1 MATHKIYFEPVG
13 IEIEADEDE
22 HVLEESFRQGVM
34 LMHGCKEGQCS
45 ACKAFVLEGDVEMD
59 KYSTFALPEYE
70 SEEGYVLLCRAHAY
84 SDLVIELTNWD
95 EHMLESGVPIQTVQ
109 AEVMEIALLTHD
121 IRRLVLKLVDPPEM
135 NWITGQYVEITIP
148 GTEETRSYSLSNMG
162 TAVPAARDDVLEFM
176 IKLYSGGKM
185 STLLLEDELKVGD
198 RLQVTGPYGTFTL
211 REDSDRDMIFIGGGA
226 GMGPLWALLNY
237 MDAQGIDD
245 RKVTYYYGARTGKD
259 LFYLDKLQELSERLP
274 RFQFV
279 PALSEA
285 GPEDEWDG
293 ETGLITEVV
302 DRLEGDLTGVEA
314 YLCGP
319 PPMVDAAIEL
329 LERKGVSEA
338 DTFYDKFTT
347 SVPLGEEVTEG
358 PTKGPLDQILAG
370 LRTRVVTARGE
381 VEAAAEQVENLEEAL
396 ESARDATPPFDRE
409 AVQEDFQEAQEALK
423 SAEEKLAGG
432 EGEPSTQ
439 EEGRSDR

>member
-1 MATHKIYFEPVG
+1 MAKHKIHFEPVG

-22 HVLEESFRQGVM
+22 YILEESFRQGVM

-84 SDLVIELTNWD
+84 GDLVIELTNWD

-109 AEVMEIALLTHD
+109 AEVAEIAPLTHD

-148 GTEETRSYSLSNMG
+148 GTEETRSYSLSNIG

-176 IKLYSGGKM
+176 IKLYPGGKM
-185 STLLLEDELKVGD
+185 STLFLEDELKVGD
-198 RLQVTGPYGTFTL
+198 RLQVTGPYGTFTV
-211 REDSDRDMIFIGGGA
+211 REDSERDMIFIGGGA

-237 MDAQGIDD
+237 MDAQGID
-245 RKVTYYYGARTGKD
+245 RKVTYYYGARTRKD
-259 LFYLDKLQELSERLP
+259 LFYLDKLQEMSGRLP
-274 RFQFV
+274 RFRFV

-285 GPEDEWDG
+285 GPEDEWEG
-293 ETGLITEVV
+293 ESGLITDVV

-329 LERKGVSEA
+329 LQSKGVSEA

-358 PTKGPLDQILAG
+358 PTKGPLDQILAK
-370 LRTRVVTARGE
+370 LRKRLVTARGE
-381 VEAAAEQVENLEEAL
+381 VETAVEEVEELAEAL
-396 ESARDATPPFDRE
+396 ESTPDAAPPFDEE
-409 AVQEDFQEAQEALK
+409 AVREDFQQAQEALK
-423 SAEEKLAGG
+423 SAEDRLAGN
-432 EGEPSTQ
+432 EKEQ
-439 EEGRSDR
+439 